1 MENKTK
7 FYLIECYTG
16 ELLESGTDFQKIVE
30 IPKSVA
36 KQHNYGLMRYWFESE
51 EKRLYID
58 AGPIVYYVI
67 ADTKEGT
74 NSLSDLFLEWKK

>member
-16 ELLESGTDFQKIVE
+16 ELIESGTDVQKIIE
-30 IPKSVA
+30 IPKSIA
-36 KQHNYGLMRYWFESE
+36 KQHNYGLIRYWFEPE

-74 NSLSDLFLEWKK
+74 NSLSDLFLE

>member
-16 ELLESGTDFQKIVE
+16 ELLESGTDFQKVVE

-36 KQHNYGLMRYWFESE
+36 EAHNCGLMRYWFESE

-74 NSLSDLFLEWKK
+74 NSLSDLFLE

>member
-36 KQHNYGLMRYWFESE
+36 KQYNYGLIRCWFES
-51 EKRLYID
+51 
-58 AGPIVYYVI
+58 
-67 ADTKEGT
+67 
-74 NSLSDLFLEWKK
+74 

>member
-1 MENKTK
+1 
-7 FYLIECYTG
+7 
-16 ELLESGTDFQKIVE
+16 
-30 IPKSVA
+30 
-36 KQHNYGLMRYWFESE
+36 MRYWFESE

-74 NSLSDLFLEWKK
+74 NSLSDLFLE

>member
-36 KQHNYGLMRYWFESE
+36 KQDNYGLMRYWFESE

-74 NSLSDLFLEWKK
+74 DSLLDLFFEGKK

>member
-1 MENKTK
+1 MENKTT

-74 NSLSDLFLEWKK
+74 NSLSDLFLE

>member
-58 AGPIVYYVI
+58 AGPIVYYVNTN
-67 ADTKEGT
+67 TKEDT
-74 NSLSDLFLEWKK
+74 NSLSDLFLE

>member
-30 IPKSVA
+30 IPKSVV
-36 KQHNYGLMRYWFESE
+36 KIEISGSKL
-51 EKRLYID
+51 I
-58 AGPIVYYVI
+58 I
-67 ADTKEGT
+67 
-74 NSLSDLFLEWKK
+74 